1 MYMNKVNW
9 LNLFWELF
17 KTLTPSIVAW
27 YLAVRTSNKKS
38 EKDKKEAR
46 EQLRVAKDYNAE
58 VQNKAYKLQFCLREL
73 ENREQ
78 LYEKALSD
86 TNVVRECVH
95 RYLAGNGSSE
105 AITASARQLI
115 DQIHLLT
122 YSIGTTDSL
131 VRAVRPNE
139 RETFQINLE
148 LLKQAGNKIKK
159 GMDYF
164 AHERIKQGTLGRK
177 QVVDNFNDE
186 NMYAF
191 LNQLLAMRDLIMEL
205 IYIVLDKMG

>member
-1 MYMNKVNW
+1 MNKVNW

-78 LYEKALSD
+78 LYERALSD
-86 TNVVRECVH
+86 TNVVTECVH

-105 AITASARQLI
+105 TITASARQLI
-115 DQIHLLT
+115 DQIHLLM
-122 YSIGTTDSL
+122 YSIGTTESL
-131 VRAVRPNE
+131 VSAVRPNE
-139 RETFQINLE
+139 RETFQSNLK
-148 LLKQAGNKIKK
+148 LLKQAGNQIEKS
-159 GMDYF
+159 MNYF
-164 AHERIKQGTLGRK
+164 AHERIQKGTLGRQ
-177 QVVDNFNDE
+177 QVVDNFNNE
-186 NMYAF
+186 NMQAF
-191 LNQLLAMRDLIMEL
+191 FNQLLAMRELILKL
-205 IYIVLDKMG
+205 IYIVLNEMG

>member
-1 MYMNKVNW
+1 MNKVNW

-17 KTLTPSIVAW
+17 KTLIPSIVAW

-78 LYEKALSD
+78 LYERALSY
-86 TNVVRECVH
+86 TNVVTECVH

-105 AITASARQLI
+105 EITTSARQLI
-115 DQIHLLT
+115 DQIHLLM
-122 YSIGTTDSL
+122 YSIGTTESL
-131 VRAVRPNE
+131 VSAVRPNE
-139 RETFQINLE
+139 RKTFQTNLE
-148 LLKQAGNKIKK
+148 LLKQAGNKIEKS
-159 GMDYF
+159 MNYF
-164 AHERIKQGTLGRK
+164 ANERIQKGTLGRQ
-177 QVVDNFNDE
+177 QVVNNFNNE
-186 NMYAF
+186 NMHAF
-191 LNQLLAMRDLIMEL
+191 FNQLLAMRELILKL

>member
-9 LNLFWELF
+9 LNLFWEFF
-17 KTLTPSIVAW
+17 KTLVPSIVAW

-86 TNVVRECVH
+86 TNVV
-95 RYLAGNGSSE
+95 
-105 AITASARQLI
+105 I
-115 DQIHLLT
+115 
-122 YSIGTTDSL
+122 
-131 VRAVRPNE
+131 
-139 RETFQINLE
+139 
-148 LLKQAGNKIKK
+148 
-159 GMDYF
+159 
-164 AHERIKQGTLGRK
+164 
-177 QVVDNFNDE
+177 
-186 NMYAF
+186 
-191 LNQLLAMRDLIMEL
+191 
-205 IYIVLDKMG
+205 